1 MVRPV
6 LADTNFPVAELRPI
20 RVLELLRPTETDRLV
35 VVADF
40 DGVRLA
46 AFRALALVFF
56 AIFLPPANS
65 QL

>member
-6 LADTNFPVAELRPI
+6 LADTNFPVAELRM
-20 RVLELLRPTETDRLV
+20 RVLEFLWPIEPDRLV

-40 DGVRLA
+40 DGVRFA
-46 AFRALALVFF
+46 PFRALALVFF

-65 QL
+65 QH